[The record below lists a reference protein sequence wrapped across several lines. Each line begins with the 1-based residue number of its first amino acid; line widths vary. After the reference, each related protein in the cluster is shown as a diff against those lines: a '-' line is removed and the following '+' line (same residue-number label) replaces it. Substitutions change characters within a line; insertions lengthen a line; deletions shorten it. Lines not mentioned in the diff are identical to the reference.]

1 MPDHH
6 VDPLVGYGFLVSL
19 GATEPEAV
27 AAGFQEVEGLG
38 ASIGVVE
45 YRNGNDKES
54 SVRKLP
60 GLRKFDNVTLK
71 RGLILD
77 LSLWEWFD
85 SDPPDPRDVT
95 ITLLDEALRSVMRFH
110 LRDAWPCRWTGPHLH
125 GAKSLLAV
133 ESVELTIRSLQLEVI

>member
-19 GATEPEAV
+19 GSGDPDVV

-45 YRNGNDKES
+45 YRNGNEKQP

-60 GLRKFDNVTLK
+60 GLRTFDNVTLK

-77 LSLWEWFD
+77 LSLWSWFD
-85 SDPPDPRDVT
+85 SDPPDARDVT
-95 ITLLDEALRSVMRFH
+95 ITLLDEALNAVLRFH
-110 LRDAWPCRWTGPHLH
+110 LRGAWPCRWTGPHLH
-125 GAKSLLAV
+125 AAKSLLAV
-133 ESVELTIRSLQLEVI
+133 ESVELTIRSLQLEVL